1 MGMAATTLEEAPDFD
16 TWLSFKLKSL
26 DTDDDVFGSYIK
38 GILEGEE
45 SQDEKIEAIEGILGE
60 IASSDS
66 ETQKDVCKEILDKW
80 ESFLSAGSKAESV
93 DTSISVDAQIAKIME
108 QQALCVVPTRKSS
121 EESKKLK
128 QSILTLYATVSDE
141 EEEDDN
147 DYETGGYDSGDDSG
161 LMKNT
166 NAEKVM
172 EVEKMKKDALRVE
185 SQKKKEKDREDREMQ
200 KQSQQDRKEKEKK
213 RTMKGEKR
221 R

>member
-1 MGMAATTLEEAPDFD
+1 MGTMAATTLEEAPDFD

-45 SQDEKIEAIEGILGE
+45 SQDKKIEAIEGILGE

-108 QQALCVVPTRKSS
+108 QQALSVVPTRKTS

-141 EEEDDN
+141 EEDDDN
-147 DYETGGYDSGDDSG
+147 DYEAYDSGDDRG

-166 NAEKVM
+166 NAEEVRKV
-172 EVEKMKKDALRVE
+172 EQMKKDVLRAE
-185 SQKKKEKDREDREMQ
+185 SHKKKEKDREDREKQ
-200 KQSQQDRKEKEKK
+200 KQSQWIAK
-213 RTMKGEKR
+213 RKR
-221 R
+221 RNA